1 MMKQIKNQQGYA
13 LLVVLLMVVLFLGL
27 SATFMAGSLSNAK
40 QEQTVDAS
48 NQAVASAEMGVKF
61 HSADFQREIGKIKLE
76 IIETTQNRIKSIVD
90 CFNAGNPDCNEQSE
104 LTALE
109 EKIDEDMKTEY
120 MLKVYAKVAELEGL
134 KDVQK
139 TPFTGED
146 AHYAISETTITKQN
160 AAKEDVDAAGT
171 VDKVIKTLKVQLDL
185 SGESRGTKKYLKG
198 IFTVQVPD
206 TFLSPSE
213 SLTIKTKTSNN
224 VDLKYENIFHKEWP
238 TKSCSALLNEFTG
251 TSAPELNECLLGPGE
266 TITTILAAIKAKG
279 LNPEDFK
286 VYTNNFAS
294 NVCGNNCNNMDIEGL
309 VVVVRDTD
317 DAIVNSNFN
326 SISTFNLIVDG
337 HFDPKNMN
345 ATGKS
350 GEIQKFIFKE
360 LTVTSNVEG
369 PGLSNTN
376 LIILGKD
383 YSPNPITANS
393 RMDFQKNLTIADNGR
408 ICFDLDRIDPTHV
421 SKLSQKAQFTIG
433 NTTGQIIYYTSNLSL
448 NKFVLPAADGL
459 TSAERTK
466 LYVQG
471 YDNYTNFLSSCGV
484 SLSETVEEITD
495 IPVPYVNDP
504 IFDLDVEY

>member
-1 MMKQIKNQQGYA
+1 MKLVKNQKGYA

-48 NQAVASAEMGVKF
+48 NQAVASAEMGVKY
-61 HSADFQREIGKIKLE
+61 HSADFQREIGIIKSE

-90 CFNAGNPDCNEQSE
+90 CFNSGNSTCDEQHE

-109 EKIDEDMKTEY
+109 EKVDEDMKSEY
-120 MLKVYAKVAELEGL
+120 ILKVYAKVAKLEDL
-134 KDVQK
+134 KDIQK
-139 TPFTGED
+139 TPFSGED
-146 AHYAISETTITKQN
+146 AHYAISGTTITKQN
-160 AAKEDVDAAGT
+160 AAEEDVDAAGT
-171 VDKVIKTLKVQLDL
+171 VDKVIRSLKIQLDL

-198 IFTVQVPD
+198 IFTVEVPD

-213 SLTIKTKTSNN
+213 SLTIKTKTIKNI
-224 VDLKYENIFHKEWP
+224 DLNYENVFPKDWP
-238 TKSCSALLNEFTG
+238 TKTCTALMNEFSET
-251 TSAPELNECLLGPGE
+251 TKPDFNDCVLGPGE
-266 TITTILAAIKAKG
+266 TVTSILALIKEKG

-286 VYTNNFAS
+286 VYTKDFQS
-294 NVCGNNCNNMDIEGL
+294 NVCGNNCNSMDLEG
-309 VVVVRDTD
+309 VVIVVKDTD
-317 DAIVNSNFN
+317 EAIVGSNFN
-326 SISTFNLIVDG
+326 SISTINLIVDG

-345 ATGKS
+345 STGKS
-350 GEIQKFIFKE
+350 GEIQTFIFKE
-360 LTVTSNVEG
+360 LTVSSNVEG
-369 PGLSNTN
+369 PGLTNTN
-376 LIILGKD
+376 LLILGKN
-383 YSPNPITANS
+383 YAPNPITADS
-393 RMDFQKNLTIADNGR
+393 KMDFQKNITIADNGR
-408 ICFDLDRIDPTHV
+408 VCFDLDKINPDHV
-421 SKLSQKAQFTIG
+421 SKLSQKVKFTIG
-433 NTTGQIIYYTSNLSL
+433 NTTGQIIYYTSNLTL
-448 NKFVLPAADGL
+448 NKFILPAADGL